1 MSYKILSPNDA
12 TPCAPGNTPPASL
25 LTLTQQ
31 AQQLL
36 LMRACSGWLKY
47 AHCARRFLDF
57 HYRASLAVR
66 EHRCHI
72 CTRTGLAVGH
82 IRTGTPTQV
91 RELVQLNGSIICV
104 RGLEPPYMRHI
115 LAELERCLTRLP
127 WAAAACVPGA
137 DRHVCLDT
145 GAPLRESSR
154 DVEHIGS
161 WHSGYSGYSGWHV
174 GRCCVEAKLR
184 AQVRLR
190 ANRDVD
196 GLGGLCVGHG
206 A

>member
-12 TPCAPGNTPPASL
+12 TPCAPGSTSPALL

-115 LAELERCLTRLP
+115 LAELERCLTRLGNGGRP
-127 WAAAACVPGA
+127 ARMPGYG
-137 DRHVCLDT
+137 C
-145 GAPLRESSR
+145 PLREGSR
-154 DVEHIGS
+154 DVE
-161 WHSGYSGYSGWHV
+161 
-174 GRCCVEAKLR
+174 A
-184 AQVRLR
+184 
-190 ANRDVD
+190 
-196 GLGGLCVGHG
+196 
-206 A
+206 